1 MHHSDGRCVN
11 FHFMLDTGSEL
22 FVLCEPGHAIAPL
35 FDVPRW
41 RFEALVRAPVR
52 RPELYRMALTCPS
65 ALSAGRR
72 VDESYERLEF
82 LGDAVLSTVIRQK
95 LLRTFPDQDEVRV
108 GCAAGHWK
116 AHIHDPA
123 SSQRDRITSKH
134 LFV

>member
-1 MHHSDGRCVN
+1 MQVFSLISSLFRR
-11 FHFMLDTGSEL
+11 LDSIRQRVECL
-22 FVLCEPGHAIAPL
+22 SCAKAGHAIAPL

-95 LLRTFPDQDEVRV
+95 LLRTFPDQDEVP
-108 GCAAGHWK
+108 CC
-116 AHIHDPA
+116 
-123 SSQRDRITSKH
+123 
-134 LFV
+134 